1 VQEAELRAAIDEVS
15 NLVRADGGDIE
26 ITGVDVATGAVRAR
40 LLIDTADCA
49 DCILP
54 RHLLEEIVT
63 GRLRR
68 SVPGVRTVSIEDPRE
83 GVGFASG
90 SD

>member
-1 VQEAELRAAIDEVS
+1 MLEAQLRSALDELSE
-15 NLVRADGGDIE
+15 LVRPDGGDIE
-26 ITGVDVATGAVRAR
+26 ITGIDAATGTVRAR
-40 LLIDTADCA
+40 LLIDSAECA

-68 SVPGVRTVSIEDPRE
+68 SVPGVQTVSIDDPRE
-83 GVGFASG
+83 GDGFAR
-90 SD
+90 

>member
-1 VQEAELRAAIDEVS
+1 VHEAQVRSALDELSELVRPDGAEL
-15 NLVRADGGDIE
+15 E
-26 ITGVDVATGAVRAR
+26 ITGIDAATGTVRAR
-40 LLIDTADCA
+40 LLIDSADCA

-68 SVPGVRTVSIEDPRE
+68 SVPGVQTVSIDDPRE
-83 GVGFASG
+83 GVGFAG
-90 SD
+90 

>member
-1 VQEAELRAAIDEVS
+1 MHEAQLRSALDELSE
-15 NLVRADGGDIE
+15 LVRPDGGDIE
-26 ITGVDVATGAVRAR
+26 ITGIDAATGTVRAR
-40 LLIDTADCA
+40 LLIDSAECA

-68 SVPGVRTVSIEDPRE
+68 SVPGVQTVSIDDPRE
-83 GVGFASG
+83 GDGFAR
-90 SD
+90 

>member
-1 VQEAELRAAIDEVS
+1 VHEAQLRSALDELSE
-15 NLVRADGGDIE
+15 LVRPDGGDIE
-26 ITGVDVATGAVRAR
+26 ITGMDAATGTVRAR
-40 LLIDTADCA
+40 LLIDSAECA

-68 SVPGVRTVSIEDPRE
+68 SVPGVQTVSIDDPRE
-83 GVGFASG
+83 GDGFAR
-90 SD
+90 

>member
-1 VQEAELRAAIDEVS
+1 VHEAQLRSALDELSA
-15 NLVRADGGDIE
+15 LVRPDGGDIQ
-26 ITGVDVATGAVRAR
+26 ITGMDAATGTVRAR
-40 LLIDTADCA
+40 LLIDSAECA

-68 SVPGVRTVSIEDPRE
+68 SVPGVQTVSIDDPRE
-83 GVGFASG
+83 GDG
-90 SD
+90 SAG

>member
-1 VQEAELRAAIDEVS
+1 MHEAQLRSALDELSE
-15 NLVRADGGDIE
+15 LVRPDGGDIE
-26 ITGVDVATGAVRAR
+26 ITGMDAATGTVRGR
-40 LLIDTADCA
+40 LLIDSAECA

-68 SVPGVRTVSIEDPRE
+68 SVPGVQTVSIDDPRE
-83 GVGFASG
+83 GDGFAR
-90 SD
+90 

>member
-1 VQEAELRAAIDEVS
+1 MHEAQLRSALDELSE
-15 NLVRADGGDIE
+15 LVRPDGGDIE
-26 ITGVDVATGAVRAR
+26 ITGMDAATGTVRAR
-40 LLIDTADCA
+40 LLIDSAECA

-68 SVPGVRTVSIEDPRE
+68 SVPGVQTVSIDDPRE
-83 GVGFASG
+83 GDGFAR
-90 SD
+90 